1 MLSRTFRVNY
11 MYEISFDRGF
21 PSPSVK
27 YTESSSKLARDI
39 FPLLDG
45 CCSLYVLAWS
55 SSKLRLHVESRFLDK
70 QSINSDIFH
79 VGTSNVS
86 SHFSHITRQAQYE
99 HPCYPHEMQA
109 VRVVSPPRH
118 THFHSHSV
126 LVPANPYLNEEIP
139 HWLYVYS
146 RASIALDRKLRWELF
161 RLPELDCFNAMLT
174 RLYKQELEEVVM
186 RYEEYRYSYEF
197 KIEDKRITI
206 SFLFL

>member
-1 MLSRTFRVNY
+1 
-11 MYEISFDRGF
+11 
-21 PSPSVK
+21 
-27 YTESSSKLARDI
+27 
-39 FPLLDG
+39 
-45 CCSLYVLAWS
+45 
-55 SSKLRLHVESRFLDK
+55 
-70 QSINSDIFH
+70 
-79 VGTSNVS
+79 
-86 SHFSHITRQAQYE
+86 
-99 HPCYPHEMQA
+99 MQA

-186 RYEEYRYSYEF
+186 RYEEYRYGQDLTR
-197 KIEDKRITI
+197 KL
-206 SFLFL
+206 LFSLPVMILKGSSPSLRSPNTTSAARNQEP